1 MRYLFI
7 FAMFSALVA
16 AAPVPSGSGTQPGS
30 QLVGESFS
38 QSLCFENTGDA
49 TGYQPQF
56 EIVTPPGI
64 ALTSATFHGSGG
76 VIFTAPCAS
85 AQCDVAN
92 PSTGVVRT
100 IDGNDTFYV
109 VGYPIGSVV
118 PTLPKAC
125 MDLTFSL
132 ESTAQ
137 GHVQLGTPLDIDVMP
152 LFSLGETPED
162 DGNYTYGAPFTL
174 TVDPNVFI
182 LKKRNDA
189 REGERATGP
198 SWPIRATID
207 LDVANTETV
216 ENVKVVDVLDPAMRF
231 VSLDSAPGCS
241 VVGSLPT
248 GGPGGQFELDCGA
261 ITGVTGIDKSIVYT
275 YYIDENDSS
284 GNPVLPPDGAHKIL
298 TNTATA
304 SMDFNGSALPDVS
317 AESNVTAMSITMYK
331 TSTFDDIAPPPGL
344 TPGDAILYLLEMQTS
359 DYFEHIDVNITDTLG
374 DGQTAQDPLPN
385 EYNLSGGVSG
395 AFDAANMDVCAAKDP
410 ATGACEVVFRLSD
423 QLADDGH
430 SSVIPRGTTIRIGF
444 ETTVD
449 QNYTVINGQKPLA
462 MGDAVTNSA
471 RVQPDIPGV
480 GPGTPD
486 GSDETNTIKSE
497 VFTKTVYAVN
507 GSTAIASPYDIKPGD
522 TVTYRLKIVMPVT
535 SFYDYNLTDYLPLPF
550 FTATEV
556 TGYDDTATPPP
567 AGKWGTGPDNNYTS
581 PPTFSADAAD
591 NKLLWQF
598 GDQTANHQ
606 RKIIDLLFTVTAS
619 HRPMADS
626 LALANIA
633 TTSFKDAAGET
644 SGSGGIIN
652 VVTMEPSL
660 EMNKTIVATS
670 NPASVFVPAPAGF
683 ERALENVDANDT
695 VTFAIRLR
703 NTGRASAYNIGVKDT
718 LPSGLV
724 NCQVTGIDGNSSATG
739 SGDLFAGVYLLDEM
753 PAQTYAD
760 INYTCVVD
768 QNASPGPDLNNT
780 ASLEHYYSTSNAA
793 DQNASTNFVQQ
804 PTESRTT
811 LTMAKTMNIVKTIV
825 ATSIPDTAGTS
836 LNQGEIATFEIN
848 VTLGE
853 GEYRN
858 FSLQDNTCSTPTL
871 VSTSANVQVAGST
884 VTVAGTGGS
893 VDGNLSY
900 RCDAQMI
907 TGGTNTATVRA
918 DIIGDKSAQASWTVV
933 DPVVQTSKTMS
944 PAQADAGDLVTVAMD
959 WTNDTNH
966 PAYKCK
972 IIDPLDTSVFDLS
985 TFTMTTTPS
994 DYNCTLV
1001 GNTVQCVYDGN
1012 LSKPCTDGPAKF
1024 ALNVRADVNTSGT
1037 LTNRLNFSGATLPDG
1052 HAGENNTTL
1061 NGDVESNAT
1070 ANLQLLSPALPI
1082 KTFTATSEDFTD
1094 PQDTQLGVTPPVAV
1108 GEVVTVRIDYGF
1120 YEGRT
1125 LDVSLSD
1132 VFTNQGLVYVPGT
1145 MRISRDDTNLT
1156 VSNTDVNNA
1165 LTSVSAGTSVTLS
1178 DGNVTADA
1186 NGITVYVGDVV
1197 NDNHADG
1204 NVSRHLSLY
1213 FKVKVRNTVGVQA
1226 GVSLEDRGR
1235 TTFTDSGT
1243 GAVKN
1248 QLGAVRRL
1256 QVLEPHATIDKDV
1269 NQTTVQAGT
1278 SLGYTIKVCNDEQNA
1293 SNNPYH
1299 ATSAFDWNVTDR
1311 LPDEIVL
1318 TAGPSV
1324 RTGTTGA
1331 NVTLHAAGQEINAT
1345 IDRLDRGEC
1354 IYIDYNATVLP
1365 TVHFGQEL
1373 INTAGCQ
1380 TTSLPGS
1387 HGSAGALAG
1396 LVDGPSQIDGERTG
1410 DGSRS
1415 DLNDLHGEKSVRV
1428 VASEAVI
1435 EKELIDPQT
1444 YYAIGEKA
1452 HYRIRISLPKGEAN
1466 ETIVADRLPPGLE
1479 FNAGDVRYTYGPNLT
1494 LEHRPPIVTQNGQVV
1509 TFEYGDINTSSVT
1522 SMTIDYN
1529 VTVANVLTNQDNT
1542 ALRNEANVSYDDSNN
1557 IGGRTTLTPANPSDP
1572 VTVGEP
1578 NLFMQKTITA
1588 GALKAQAG
1596 SIVSWQVEI
1605 TNNGH
1610 TTAFA
1615 VDWNDTLPPHLADI
1629 HNGVLAMSGTA
1640 AVLTGTTTSLDSS
1653 DLNEQNQTLSLPKFD
1668 LPVGTTLTI
1677 TFDSNVTNDAVS
1689 GESQTNDINAS
1700 YRSLLEGTPGARDG
1714 SQCGDD
1720 DNNTVLNNYCES
1732 ASQTLTID
1740 AAIAIDKHLLGT
1752 NDRFTIGETVT
1763 YTMRVWLIEGITKS
1777 VELSDTLPAGLAY
1790 VSHHCQDAGGTLISY
1805 GCALTSSSPVTI
1817 DFGDVSNP
1825 ADGNKSND
1833 YIDVELTARVM
1844 NELGNQNG
1852 DTPKNG
1858 DTAASPVTIRS
1869 DVNNSAVS
1877 QPVAITITEPDLNVT
1892 KTVSPSSQSL
1902 GDIVTYRIEVRHAS
1916 ASTSDAYDIN
1926 LTDTLPA
1933 GLTYIPGS
1941 ASGATVTQNGQTLTF
1956 GFAYLAQGDSK
1967 IVTYKARIDAGAA
1980 VGVDLNNSLDTVFGS
1995 LQDANG
2001 SADGGRNGSDGIGPD
2016 ATVLNNYARHAEAA
2030 LTPNDYVLDINKTV
2044 TWVDDRNGDGL
2055 VNAGDYLEYSITIGN
2070 PFTYSVG
2077 DVNFT
2082 DTLPIETTYLLNTL
2096 TLSDMSG
2103 GNTTDD
2109 SNTSEL
2115 KALIVELVSGETNT
2129 LTYRV
2134 EINSDVPAGTTIVN
2148 TASVDSNR
2156 TVPTVSNEANI
2167 TTDIRGIAAVP
2178 EKNITGSSE
2187 TFTTLPDVAVGE
2199 TVDVVLTFPFTGG
2212 TTRKVLLQDLF
2223 DAQAFAFVPGSMR
2236 LERNTTAIEVSQPDL
2251 NAAFGT
2257 SALTIPVDDSNIT
2270 IDGSGIALD
2279 VGDVFNARYDGLNPS
2294 AALIVRVKL
2303 QVRNTASVNRSDD
2316 LADRGAVT
2324 FERFHSDTNTTS
2336 VDTLRSP
2343 EVSVHVVEPLPQIRK
2358 SNANPAAAAGDVVT
2372 YTLKLCNDEANTA
2385 ADTAPA
2391 FDWNATDTLPAV
2403 LQPAGTPT
2411 VSGVAGAVAGFSGQ
2425 SLQVTL
2431 PRVDPGQCAT
2441 VTYDAIL
2448 LGTAQVDRHVVN
2460 TAAFETTS
2468 LPGGTSGER
2477 TGAGGI
2483 DDLRGTAQSTVIV
2496 DAPSLV
2502 KAVSVPQAYYAVGES
2517 VEYNLTIGLPGSA
2530 KGVKITDMLPAGMV
2544 YETGS
2549 ARLVVPSG
2557 ITAVL
2562 QNVTQAGNVVEF
2574 DIGEVNIT
2582 TRGAISREFNATVDN
2597 VLGNQQG
2604 THLGNDAELSYTE
2617 ANGSTAVLPIV
2628 SAPDIVVGEPEIDMQ
2643 KRVVSGQLGSQ
2654 AGDTVRFEVT
2664 LKNTGTTT
2672 AYGLDWND
2680 TLPPHLGQIQNIVI
2694 GGTAYHSGTTT
2705 PIVASDAIL
2714 STRNAPDDTVAL
2726 PPLDLAA
2733 GDTLT
2738 IAFDAIVQPGASAGE
2753 LLVNR
2758 SASVWK
2764 SHLGAVYR
2772 DGSDGIGGALDDYAA
2787 KAFAALLID
2796 ADIAIDKQLIGK
2808 TKYAVGEEAT
2818 YRLSVYFIRGI
2829 TREVNVTD
2837 ELPAGLTY
2845 LSHTH
2850 QSSAVALGYD
2860 TISAAVN
2867 RGDAHTV
2874 TVLLGDVN
2882 NSATNADR
2890 IDIDIRVRVDN
2901 VMSNQDGVTLSN
2913 GGTPNG
2919 TKVGVRY
2926 RGILGTTAEQTVQLP
2941 VDLQIVEPQ
2950 LTMEKTVNPA
2960 SQAIGKEVAYRID
2973 LYHAAASTAT
2983 AYDVNFTDTLPS
2995 GMHYI
3000 PGSASGD
3007 AVVTYSGGKL
3017 HFFVPSLTQTDRIG
3031 VTYRARIDAAVP
3043 AGTVLENRAVAT
3055 YGSLHDANGSF
3066 DGGRDGSDI
3075 VIRSSLN
3082 DYAVIARAAVT
3093 ANDDAFVVAT
3103 KDVFWIDDN
3112 NSDGMINAGDALRY
3126 EVNITNTGTITV
3138 GDVHFEDP
3146 LPVET
3151 TYLIGTLLL
3160 SDYAGGNNT
3169 VDDSN
3174 TSLLI
3179 ADIKQLN
3186 VGQTVQVW
3194 FDVRINDDVHGG
3206 VTILNQGVVDS
3217 NRTVDYLSSWPQG
3230 DREHQ
3235 PTPVRTVNVPL
3246 FDTAARVLLFLLLGA
3261 LGWLRVRNVYGRR

>member
-1 MRYLFI
+1 MRQIFI
-7 FAMFSALVA
+7 LAVLTTLVA
-16 AAPVPSGSGTQPGS
+16 AAPIPTGSGASPGS
-30 QLVGESFS
+30 QLIGESFS

-64 ALTSATFHGSGG
+64 ALTSATFHGAGG
-76 VIFTAPCAS
+76 VIFAAPCAS

-100 IDGNDTFYV
+100 IDGNETFYV

-118 PTLPKAC
+118 PSLPKAC

-137 GHVQLGTPLDIDVMP
+137 GHVQLGTALDIDVVP

-162 DGNYTYGAPFTL
+162 DGNYTYGTPLTL

-182 LKKRNDA
+182 LKKHNDA

-198 SWPIRATID
+198 SWPIHATID
-207 LDVANTETV
+207 LDVANSETV
-216 ENVKVVDVLDPAMRF
+216 KNVKIVDVLDPAMRF

-248 GGPGGQFELDCGA
+248 SGPGGQFELDCGDV
-261 ITGVTGIDKSIVYT
+261 TGGIGIDKSIVYT

-284 GNPVLPPDGAHKIL
+284 GSSVLPPDGAHKIL

-331 TSTFDDIAPPPGL
+331 TSTFNDITPPPGL
-344 TPGDAILYLLEMQTS
+344 SPGDEILYRLEMQTS
-359 DYFEHIDVNITDTLG
+359 DFFEHTDVNVTDILG
-374 DGQTAQDPLPN
+374 DGQTAQNPLPN

-395 AFDAANMDVCAAKDP
+395 AFAAANMDICSAKDP

-423 QLADDGH
+423 QLAADGH
-430 SSVIPRGTTIRIGF
+430 SAVLPKGATIRIGF
-444 ETTVD
+444 ETIVD
-449 QNYTVINGQKPLA
+449 ENYTVINGQKPLA
-462 MGDAVTNSA
+462 MGDSVTNHAS
-471 RVQPDIPGV
+471 VEPDIPGV

-486 GSDETNTIKSE
+486 GSDETNTIVSE
-497 VFTKTVYAVN
+497 TFTKTVYAIN
-507 GSTAIASPYDIKPGD
+507 GSTAIAPPYNIKPGD
-522 TVTYRLKIVMPVT
+522 TVTYRLEIVMPVT

-556 TGYDDTATPPP
+556 TGFDSTTPPP

-581 PPTFSADAAD
+581 PPTFSTNAAD
-591 NKLLWQF
+591 NKLLWHF

-606 RKIIDLLFTVTAS
+606 KKIIDLLFTVTAS

-633 TTSFKDAAGET
+633 TTSFKDAAGDT

-670 NPASVFVPAPAGF
+670 NPASSLVPAPAGF

-695 VTFAIRLR
+695 ITFAIRLK

-724 NCQVTGIDGNSSATG
+724 NCQVTGIDGNSSASHIG
-739 SGDLFAGVYLLDEM
+739 GDLFTDAYRLDEM

-760 INYTCVVD
+760 VNYTCVVD
-768 QNASPGPDLNNT
+768 QNASPGPDLNNS
-780 ASLEHYYSTSNAA
+780 ASLEHYYSTSNTA
-793 DQNASTNFVQQ
+793 DQNDSTNFVQT
-804 PTESRTT
+804 PVESRTT
-811 LTMAKTMNIVKTIV
+811 LKMAEKMDIVKTIV

-858 FSLQDNTCSTPTL
+858 FSLQDDTCSTPTL

-884 VTVAGTGGS
+884 VTVTGTGGS

-907 TGGTNTATVRA
+907 ASGTNTATVQA
-918 DIIGDKSAQASWTVV
+918 DVIGDKSAQASWTVV

-944 PAQADAGDLVTVAMD
+944 PAQADAGDLVTVDMG
-959 WTNDTNH
+959 WTNDTSH

-985 TFTMTTTPS
+985 TFTMTTTPT
-994 DYNCTLV
+994 DYTCTLV

-1012 LSKPCTDGPAKF
+1012 LSKPCTNGPAAF
-1024 ALNVRADVNTSGT
+1024 TLNVRNDVNTSGT
-1037 LTNRLNFSGATLPDG
+1037 LTNRLGFSGFTLPDG
-1052 HAGENNTTL
+1052 HPGEGNTTL

-1070 ANLQLLSPALPI
+1070 ANLQLLSPALPV
-1082 KTFTATSEDFTD
+1082 KTFTATSEYFTD
-1094 PQDTQLGVTPPVAV
+1094 PGDTQLGAMPPVAV
-1108 GEVVTVRIDYGF
+1108 GEVVDVRIDYGF

-1125 LDVSLSD
+1125 LDVDLSD
-1132 VFTNQGLVYVPGT
+1132 VFMNKGLVYVPGT
-1145 MRISRDDTNLT
+1145 MRISRDDENLT
-1156 VSNTDVNNA
+1156 VADTAVNTVLTGVSVGTAVSLPD
-1165 LTSVSAGTSVTLS
+1165 TSVAADENGTV
-1178 DGNVTADA
+1178 VH
-1186 NGITVYVGDVV
+1186 VGDVV
-1197 NDNHADG
+1197 NGNHQDG
-1204 NVSRHLSLY
+1204 NVSRHLTLY
-1213 FKVKVRNTVGVQA
+1213 FKVKVRNATGVQA
-1226 GVSLEDRGR
+1226 GVTLQDRGR
-1235 TTFTDSGT
+1235 TTYTDSGT
-1243 GAVKN
+1243 GTVKS
-1248 QLGAVRRL
+1248 QLGAVRSL
-1256 QVLEPHATIDKDV
+1256 QVLEPAATIDKDV

-1278 SLGYTIKVCNDEQNA
+1278 SLGYSIKVCNDEQNA
-1293 SNNPYH
+1293 SNNPNH

-1311 LPDEIVL
+1311 LPDEITL

-1331 NVTLHAAGQEINAT
+1331 NVTLNTAGQEINAS

-1365 TVHFGQEL
+1365 TVHFGQRL
-1373 INTAGCQ
+1373 TNTAGYQ

-1387 HGSAGALAG
+1387 YGNTGGPLAG
-1396 LVDGPSQIDGERTG
+1396 LDDASSHIDGERTG
-1410 DGSRS
+1410 DGSRN
-1415 DLNDLHGEKSVRV
+1415 DINDLHGEDSVTV

-1435 EKELIDPQT
+1435 EKQLVDPQT

-1452 HYRIRISLPKGEAN
+1452 HYRIRVSLPKGEAN
-1466 ETIVADRLPPGLE
+1466 ATVVADKLPGGLE
-1479 FNAGDVRYTYGPNLT
+1479 FNASDVHYTYGPNLT
-1494 LEHRPPIVTQNGQVV
+1494 LGHQPPNVTQNGQIVS
-1509 TFEYGDINTSSVT
+1509 FDFGDITASSI
-1522 SMTIDYN
+1522 SAITIDYN
-1529 VTVANVLTNQDNT
+1529 VTVANILGNQDNT
-1542 ALRNEANVSYDDSNN
+1542 ALRNEANVSYVDPNN
-1557 IGGRTTLTPANPSDP
+1557 IGGRTTLTPANPADP

-1629 HNGVLAMSGTA
+1629 HNAALAISGTP
-1640 AVLTGTTTSLDSS
+1640 AVLTGTTTQLASS

-1689 GESQTNDINAS
+1689 GESQTNDTNAS

-1720 DNNTVLNNYCES
+1720 DDDTTLNNYCES
-1732 ASQTLTID
+1732 ASQTLNID

-1777 VELSDTLPAGLAY
+1777 VELNDSLPAGLAY

-1805 GCALTSSSPVTI
+1805 GCALTSSSPVVI

-1858 DTAASPVTIRS
+1858 DTAASPVTIHS
-1869 DVNNSAVS
+1869 DVNSSAVS
-1877 QPVAITITEPDLNVT
+1877 QPVEITITEPDLDVT

-1933 GLTYIPGS
+1933 GLAYIPGS
-1941 ASGATVTQNGQTLTF
+1941 ASGATVTQNGQILTF

-1967 IVTYKARIDAGAA
+1967 VVTYKARIDAGAA

-2055 VNAGDYLEYSITIGN
+2055 VNAGDYLEYNIAIVN

-2103 GNTTDD
+2103 GNTIDD

-2115 KALIVELVSGETNT
+2115 KALIVELVSGETNYV
-2129 LTYRV
+2129 TYRV

-2148 TASVDSNR
+2148 TAAVDSNR

-2199 TVDVVLTFPFTGG
+2199 IVDVVLTFSFTGG
-2212 TTRKVLLQDLF
+2212 TTRQVLLQDLF
-2223 DAQAFAFVPGSMR
+2223 DTQAFAFVPGSMR
-2236 LERNTTAIEVSQPDL
+2236 LERNTTAIEVSQPAL
-2251 NAAFGT
+2251 KAAFGT

-2270 IDGSGIALD
+2270 IDGSGISLD
-2279 VGDVFNARYDGLNPS
+2279 VGDVFNAHYDGLNPS
-2294 AALIVRVKL
+2294 AALIVHLQL

-2316 LADRGAVT
+2316 LVDRGAVT

-2336 VDTLRSP
+2336 VETLRSP
-2343 EVSVHVVEPLPQIRK
+2343 EVSVHVVEPLPQIQK

-2403 LQPAGTPT
+2403 LQPTGTPT
-2411 VSGVAGAVAGFSGQ
+2411 VSGVAGASATFAGQ

-2431 PRVDPGQCAT
+2431 PRVDPGQCAL
-2441 VTYDAIL
+2441 VTYDATV
-2448 LGTAQVDRHVVN
+2448 LGTAQAGEHIVN

-2468 LPGGTSGER
+2468 LPGSTSGER
-2477 TGAGGI
+2477 TGGGGI
-2483 DDLRGTAQSTVIV
+2483 DDLRGTAQSTVVV

-2502 KAVSVPQAYYAVGES
+2502 KAVSVPQSYYAVGES

-2530 KGVKITDMLPAGMV
+2530 KGVKITDMLPAGLV

-2562 QNVTQAGNVVEF
+2562 QNVSQAGNVVEF
-2574 DIGEVNIT
+2574 DIGDVDIT
-2582 TRGAISREFNATVDN
+2582 TRGAISLEFNATVDN

-2643 KRVVSGQLGSQ
+2643 KHVVSGQLGSQ

-2664 LKNTGTTT
+2664 LHNMGTTT

-2705 PIVASDAIL
+2705 PIVAGDAIL
-2714 STRNAPDDTVAL
+2714 STRNAPNDTVAL

-2738 IAFDAIVQPGASAGE
+2738 ITFDSIVQSGAVAGE

-2764 SHLGAVYR
+2764 SHLGTVYR

-2787 KAFAALLID
+2787 QALAALLID

-2808 TKYAVGEEAT
+2808 TKYAIGEEAT

-2829 TREVNVTD
+2829 TRDVNVTD
-2837 ELPAGLTY
+2837 VLPAGLTY

-2850 QSSAVALGYD
+2850 QSSAVALSYN
-2860 TISAAVN
+2860 TTSAAVN

-2882 NSATNADR
+2882 NSATNADH

-2901 VMSNQDGVTLSN
+2901 VMNNQDGVPLTN
-2913 GGTPNG
+2913 GGAPNG

-2926 RGILGTTAEQTVQLP
+2926 RGSLGTPAEQTVKLP

-2950 LTMEKTVNPA
+2950 LTLEKTVNPL

-3000 PGSASGD
+3000 PGSASGN

-3031 VTYRARIDAAVP
+3031 VTYRARIDAAVSV
-3043 AGTVLENRAVAT
+3043 GTALTNDAIAR
-3055 YGSLHDANGSF
+3055 YGSIPDANGSA
-3066 DGGRDGSDI
+3066 DGGRNGSD
-3075 VIRSSLN
+3075 VPTGLN
-3082 DYAVIARAAVT
+3082 DYFTRAQATVT

-3126 EVNITNTGTITV
+3126 EVNITNTGTVTV

-3174 TSLLI
+3174 TSRLI

-3194 FDVRINDDVHGG
+3194 FDVRINDDVPGG

-3217 NRTVDYLSSWPQG
+3217 NRTVDYLSSWPKG
-3230 DREHQ
+3230 DKEHQ
-3235 PTPVRTVNVPL
+3235 PTPVRTVTVPL
-3246 FDTAARVLLFLLLGA
+3246 FDGAARALLFLLLGA
-3261 LGWLRVRNVYGRR
+3261 LGWLRLRGVYGRR